1 MRHTFKTLVF
11 LLNCLWPN
19 EWSARSQVIAAI
31 GCMAFSIGL
40 TVVTPILLKWLL
52 DGFASPSSSL
62 LTIYAL
68 CAAYGGA
75 WFFSQALRCGGQYLV
90 IAINERIRRFI
101 TLNYVSHVFD
111 QSAASLSDHQTGF
124 SASEVNRAQDS
135 VMRALIGIF
144 WNTAPLCVQITFAG
158 VVVLSLFGPLYATIL
173 IGFVAAY
180 LYSTTLTVKHC
191 AVWQRQKNLAADHAS
206 AHLIDTLT
214 HADTIKAF
222 SKEENEMA
230 QLDEVLKTREHA
242 SVYSTRK
249 TEMFSALQM
258 MIIGLGLITLTS
270 LAGRDVFANRITI
283 GDFALLNNYLLQ
295 FTLPLSAFGYAI
307 REARLGLL
315 NLEELLPTF
324 HLRRTFESESQ
335 PLFKQAPSIEFRDAS
350 FCYSSGKQVLQHAN
364 FFIPAGAFCAIV
376 GSTGSGKSTL
386 IKLLLRLYAL
396 DSGQI
401 LIDDQPIESFSAS
414 QLRQSLSYATQEAH
428 LLDRSLRDNLCFA
441 RPQASDAEIAQAI
454 YTSALAPVIE
464 TASAGLETRIGERG
478 NKLSGGERQRVALA
492 RALLLQRPLLLLD
505 EPTAALDAQTE
516 VTIFQHLHK
525 HYRHTTRIIVSH
537 RLATI
542 QHADLILVLKEGKII
557 ESGTH
562 ASLLAQQGEYADLVL
577 SQEMRKATSKRRLQI
592 PKIKTKLT

>member
-1 MRHTFKTLVF
+1 MRLTFKTLLF
-11 LLNCLWPN
+11 LLNCLWPK
-19 EWSARSQVIAAI
+19 EWAARLQVMAAI
-31 GCMAFSIGL
+31 GCTACSIGL

-52 DGFASPSSSL
+52 DDFASPSSSL
-62 LTIYAL
+62 LAIYAL

-90 IAINERIRRFI
+90 IAINERVRRTT
-101 TLNYVSHVFD
+101 TLNYVSQVFD
-111 QSAASLSDHQTGF
+111 RSASSLSDHQTGF
-124 SASEVNRAQDS
+124 SASEVNRVQDS

-144 WNTAPLCVQITFAG
+144 WNIAPLCVQIAFAG

-173 IGFVAAY
+173 IGFVTAY
-180 LYSTTLTVKHC
+180 LYSTTLTVKRC
-191 AVWQRQKNLAADHAS
+191 AVWQRQKNLATDHAS

-222 SKEENEMA
+222 AKEANEMA
-230 QLDEVLKTREHA
+230 QLDEILKIREQT

-270 LAGRDVFANRITI
+270 LAGRDVFAHRLTI

-307 REARLGLL
+307 REARLGLF

-324 HLRRTFESESQ
+324 NARRVFEPDRQ
-335 PLFKQAPSIEFRDAS
+335 PLFKQAPSIEFRNAS
-350 FCYSSGKQVLQHAN
+350 FCYSSGKHVLQHAN

-401 LIDDQPIESFSAS
+401 LIDGQPIASFSAS
-414 QLRQSLSYATQEAH
+414 PLRQSVGYATQEAH

-441 RPQASDAEIAQAI
+441 RPQASAEEIAQAI
-454 YTSALAPVIE
+454 RTSALAPVI
-464 TASAGLETRIGERG
+464 AAANAGLETSIGERG
-478 NKLSGGERQRVALA
+478 NKLSGGERQRIALA
-492 RALLLQRPLLLLD
+492 RALLLQSPLLLLD
-505 EPTAALDAQTE
+505 EPTAALDVQTE
-516 VTIFQHLHK
+516 ATIFQHLYQ
-525 HYRHTTRIIVSH
+525 HYRHTTRVIVSH

-542 QHADLILVLKEGKII
+542 QHADLILVLKEGKIA

-562 ASLLAQQGEYADLVL
+562 QSLLAQQGEYADLWH
-577 SQEMRKATSKRRLQI
+577 KQI
-592 PKIKTKLT
+592 DLTFDRSANVNDAPFD